1 MDNDRLL
8 DLDLDSYFGPDEEL
22 PEDYDFDGFHEP
34 EEDYSDLTQQ
44 E

>member
-22 PEDYDFDGFHEP
+22 PEDFDFDGFHEP
-34 EEDYSDLTQQ
+34 EEDYSGLTQQ